1 MKKIVIKFLALGA
14 LFTITSCKKQ
24 TCYVCVGAQYEQLLS
39 GEWYDDL
46 SESALSVMKATCES
60 NAGGTWIEK
69 E

>member
-1 MKKIVIKFLALGA
+1 MKKTVLIFLALGA

-24 TCYVCVGAQYEQLLS
+24 TCYVCVGAQYGQLSS
-39 GEWYDDL
+39 GEWCDDL

-60 NAGGTWIEK
+60 NTGGTWVEK